1 MQKHLHS
8 LKIACNESIEKD
20 LTNMIFATVPSSYL
34 TFRIM
39 FLYLLREVMITS
51 ACPLPKSTSSPQ
63 CKFVISTYHALNEPA
78 KPLDSRCDP
87 CGCP

>member
-34 TFRIM
+34 TFRIT
-39 FLYLLREVMITS
+39 FLYLLKRS
-51 ACPLPKSTSSPQ
+51 NDYFRLPFTKKYQNYSIQICFLYTAFS
-63 CKFVISTYHALNEPA
+63 E
-78 KPLDSRCDP
+78 
-87 CGCP
+87 